1 MDTFALWLVDIDG
14 VDDSGSRVEIVTA
27 SGKGPTAVSGAF
39 ISLVLDSEQM
49 FPTVRGKPVSIGLL
63 QVVFYFLA
71 GKAQHKELVLV
82 RIDFE

>member
-27 SGKGPTAVSGAF
+27 SGKGPAAVPGAF
-39 ISLVLDSEQM
+39 ISLVLDSEQV
-49 FPTVRGKPVSIGLL
+49 FPTVRGQPFSIGIL
-63 QVVFYFLA
+63 QLVLYFLA
-71 GKAQHKELVLV
+71 GKAQHKKLVLV